1 MKKCSYLRII
11 MKLNRIFYL
20 LPLGVLALSL
30 NSCKP
35 EEQPT
40 PTPEPSPSNV
50 IQFTSIS
57 YDETGKPTDTTV
69 STNTFDAQGRV
80 LTTTTDDGSVV
91 SYIYTATTATINSV
105 NVEDPTESFEL
116 VYTLDAKGRLSSAP
130 IEFMGVKFGSITHTY
145 YTTDKLKSIDVLT
158 MLSPDTSRTLYTW
171 TGDNNSSQQD
181 GDVSTTF
188 DYDLTKRDLRNFGQ
202 EDLQRSR
209 NKNILTKETV
219 TTVGEPNVVNTYEYE
234 YDAAG
239 RPVKEIIKQD
249 GLKVSETTY
258 KY

>member
-1 MKKCSYLRII
+1 MKI
-11 MKLNRIFYL
+11 NRLFFL
-20 LPLGVLALSL
+20 LPSAALALSL

-40 PTPEPSPSNV
+40 PTPEPTPSNV
-50 IQFTSIS
+50 IESIAIS
-57 YDETGKPTDTTV
+57 FDENGNPTDTTV
-69 STNTFDAQGRV
+69 STNTFDAQGRAS
-80 LTTTTDDGSVV
+80 TTTTNDGSVV
-91 SYIYTATTATINSV
+91 SYTYTATTATINSV
-105 NVEDPTESFEL
+105 NSTDPTESFQL
-116 VYTLDAKGRLSSAP
+116 VYTLDAQGRLSSAP
-130 IEFMGVKFGSITHTY
+130 IEFMGVKFGSITHSY
-145 YTTDKLKSIDVLT
+145 YSTDKLKAIDVLT

-171 TGDNNSSQQD
+171 TGDNNTLQND
-181 GDVSTTF
+181 GDISTTF

-219 TTVGEPNVVNTYEYE
+219 VVPAEPTIISTYEYE
-234 YDAAG
+234 FDATG
-239 RPVKEIIKQD
+239 RPVKEIIKQG

>member
-1 MKKCSYLRII
+1 
-11 MKLNRIFYL
+11 MKLNRLFYL
-20 LPLGVLALSL
+20 LPSAALALTL

-40 PTPEPSPSNV
+40 PNPTPEPSPSNV

-145 YTTDKLKSIDVLT
+145 YSTDKLKSIDVLT

-171 TGDNNSSQQD
+171 SGDNNSLQQD

-188 DYDLTKRDLRNFGQ
+188 DYDLAKRDLRNFGQ

-219 TTVGEPNVVNTYEYE
+219 TTVGEPTIINTYEYE

>member
-1 MKKCSYLRII
+1 
-11 MKLNRIFYL
+11 MKLNRLFFL
-20 LPLGVLALSL
+20 LPSAALALSL

-35 EEQPT
+35 EDEPT

-50 IQFTSIS
+50 VQMVTIS

-69 STNTFDAQGRV
+69 SNNSFDGQGRV
-80 LTTTTDDGSVV
+80 VTTTSDDGEVI
-91 SYIYTATTATINSV
+91 SYTYTPTTATINSV
-105 NVEDPTESFEL
+105 NSNDPTESFSL
-116 VYTLDAKGRLSSAP
+116 VYTLDAQGRLSSAP
-130 IEFMGVKFGSITHTY
+130 IEFMGVKFGSINHTY
-145 YTTDKLKSIDVLT
+145 YSTDKLKSIDVLT

-171 TGDNNSSQQD
+171 TGDNNTLQND
-181 GDVSTTF
+181 GDVTTTF

-219 TTVGEPNVVNTYEYE
+219 VTVGEPTVTNTYEYE
-234 YDAAG
+234 FDAAG